1 MQERR
6 RSDRCPI
13 DMFVEERVGERTF
26 LHPAINLSADGIYIL
41 SQSGRKIIDGT
52 QLLTIAFTLP
62 SGQSITTSG
71 RVVYV
76 DDRGG
81 QLGIGIR
88 FSELSTTDQA
98 AIDSYISQ
106 NAA

>member
-1 MQERR
+1 MKERR
-6 RSDRCPI
+6 RSHRCPI
-13 DMFVEERVGERTF
+13 DIFVEEKVGERTF

-52 QLLTIAFTLP
+52 QVLAIAFTLP
-62 SGQSITTSG
+62 SGHAISTSG

-81 QLGIGIR
+81 ELGIGIR
-88 FSELSTTDQA
+88 FTELSQTDQT
-98 AIDSYISQ
+98 AIDTFITQ